1 MTTLQ
6 EPTPAAATTATAKTA
21 TRRFTATGRPIT
33 RPATRTTEAERLM
46 QQGLGLAGA
55 FLMPLGLIAI
65 GLGWYGAAHTPYSFE
80 QVSYVI
86 SGGLLGLALTTL
98 GGFLFFGSW
107 LARIAHQQRQQTE
120 LLVGELARLTAAILE
135 TREGE

>member
-1 MTTLQ
+1 
-6 EPTPAAATTATAKTA
+6 
-21 TRRFTATGRPIT
+21 
-33 RPATRTTEAERLM
+33 M